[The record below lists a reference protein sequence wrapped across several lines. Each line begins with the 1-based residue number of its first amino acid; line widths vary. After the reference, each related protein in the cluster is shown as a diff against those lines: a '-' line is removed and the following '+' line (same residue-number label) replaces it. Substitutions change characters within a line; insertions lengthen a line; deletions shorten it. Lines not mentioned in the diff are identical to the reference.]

1 MSYVSFVFMFHNPGF
16 CEQSHKINPRKSDVE
31 RPPMNT
37 WRKADFN
44 VRKQRKSKLHNRPN
58 LRTAGGGIVVD
69 DAERRK
75 KELAAK
81 H

>member
-1 MSYVSFVFMFHNPGF
+1 
-16 CEQSHKINPRKSDVE
+16 
-31 RPPMNT
+31 MNT